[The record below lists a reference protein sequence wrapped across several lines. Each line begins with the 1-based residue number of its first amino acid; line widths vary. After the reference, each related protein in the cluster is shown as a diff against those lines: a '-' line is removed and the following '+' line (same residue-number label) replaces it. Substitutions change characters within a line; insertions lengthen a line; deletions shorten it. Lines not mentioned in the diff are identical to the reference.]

1 MQIHE
6 FKLGEGIQWVQSM
19 DGVEVPIRGV
29 VELVEPDKLTVR
41 DTLGQFWQVK
51 NEDEPVRVWD

>member
-6 FKLGEGIQWVQSM
+6 FKLGDGIQWCESI

-29 VELVEPDKLTVR
+29 VELVEETQLTVR

-51 NEDEPVRVWD
+51 DEDEPIRVWD